1 MTPTYQSTVSIL
13 SSLKSKQSPE
23 ESKPSKVRFHEPS
36 SNKDQCTEIETK
48 RHTQKSDVDVA
59 SLYGGR
65 LLRTVSAVVCSCL
78 DQFWSNTSETDLI
91 LATELIKVFFCPS
104 MLTDILNTLHPIFP
118 KGYFDK
124 TSFDTSVCLSC
135 IYELVLPLLHKECQN
150 VNEKRL
156 SCAVQLLFLLL
167 VEVEESK
174 QKWVLERI
182 FQVKHYMLGTG
193 R

>member
-1 MTPTYQSTVSIL
+1 MTPAYQSIVNIL

-23 ESKPSKVRFHEPS
+23 GSKPSKVRFHEPS
-36 SNKDQCTEIETK
+36 SNEDQCTDVKTK

-59 SLYGGR
+59 LLYGGR

-78 DQFWSNTSETDLI
+78 DQFWSDTSETDLI

-104 MLTDILNTLHPIFP
+104 LLTDILTTLDPIFP
-118 KGYFDK
+118 KGHFDK
-124 TSFDTSVCLSC
+124 TSCNTSVCLTC

-156 SCAVQLLFLLL
+156 SCAVQLIFLLL

-174 QKWVLERI
+174 QKRVLERI
-182 FQVKHYMLGTG
+182 FQVKHYMPGTG

>member
-1 MTPTYQSTVSIL
+1 MTPTYQSIVNIL

-36 SNKDQCTEIETK
+36 SNEDQCTEIETK

-59 SLYGGR
+59 LLYGGR

-78 DQFWSNTSETDLI
+78 DQFWSDTSETDLI

-104 MLTDILNTLHPIFP
+104 LLTDILEMSLCFSDLDI
-118 KGYFDK
+118 
-124 TSFDTSVCLSC
+124 TSCDTSVCLSC
-135 IYELVLPLLHKECQN
+135 INELVLPLLHKECQN

-156 SCAVQLLFLLL
+156 SCAVQLFFLLL
-167 VEVEESK
+167 VEVGESK

-182 FQVKHYMLGTG
+182 FKVKHYMSGTG
-193 R
+193 C